1 MMKKVDNDW
10 QYLSD
15 PVKTIL
21 ERVDI
26 NCKSYEI
33 PIGSIVDIPCFKG
46 EMTLE
51 MTQEI
56 VQFQVSKDNEG
67 FFGAKVENDVLYIQF
82 LKQAIPYL

>member
-1 MMKKVDNDW
+1 MKKVENDW

-33 PIGSIVDIPCFKG
+33 PIRSIVDIPYFKG

-51 MTQEI
+51 MAQEI
-56 VQFQVSKDNEG
+56 VQYQKSKDNEG
-67 FFGAKVENDVLYIQF
+67 FFAANVENDILYIKF
-82 LKQAIPYL
+82 LKQAIPNF